1 MLVTI
6 AGALGGC
13 ELTDNDATGSID
25 PKTGAPPSSQEG
37 LRAYAELWAKRY
49 DADPGGKIVS
59 INYAKALRELTR
71 YGQAVAVM
79 ETAAVKAPNDME
91 ILGAYGKALA
101 DAGQLAQAD
110 DVLSRSYTPEQP
122 NWSSMN
128 VRGSIAD
135 QIGDHAKAQDYYL
148 DALKI
153 APGEPSILNNLGLS
167 YALSKQL
174 PKAEETLRQA
184 AASPA
189 ADARTRANL
198 GLVLALEGKF
208 AEAEKIQRHDLSD
221 EAASANVAS
230 IRKMIAENN
239 SWREIQSTEAKKRAA
254 KPATAASVPS
264 PVAAAPAD
272 QPARSA
278 AN

>member
-6 AGALGGC
+6 AGTLGGC
-13 ELTDNDATGSID
+13 ELIDNDATASID

-49 DADPGGKIVS
+49 DADPGGKVVS

-135 QIGDHAKAQDYYL
+135 QIGDHAKAQEYYL

-189 ADARTRANL
+189 ADSRTRANL

-208 AEAEKIQRHDLSD
+208 AEAEKIQKHDLSD

-239 SWREIQSTEAKKRAA
+239 SWREIQSQEARKRAA
-254 KPATAASVPS
+254 KPAPAASVHSPLAAVPAE
-264 PVAAAPAD
+264 PVAHTAAD
-272 QPARSA
+272 
-278 AN
+278 